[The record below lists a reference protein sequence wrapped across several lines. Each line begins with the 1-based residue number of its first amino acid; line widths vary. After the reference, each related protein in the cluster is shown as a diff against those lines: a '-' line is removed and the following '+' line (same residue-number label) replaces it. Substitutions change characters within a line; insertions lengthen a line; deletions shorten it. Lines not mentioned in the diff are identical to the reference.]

1 MTNPRRPRLLI
12 VDDEADM
19 LRLLTRSVGQ
29 DLDCE
34 VVTAGNGRDALT
46 RFEAQSFDLALLD
59 IRMPGMDGLQLLEE
73 LQDRRPGFTV
83 VMMTAFGAIEVAVD
97 AIRKGAYDFITKP
110 FDHDELIHHLQNALE
125 RGRLLSENRELKARV
140 RQAETF
146 HGLVG
151 ASPAM
156 QAVFD
161 RLEMLGN
168 ADITVLI
175 TGASGTGKNLA
186 ARALH
191 ALSSRREGP
200 FVRVSCPTVPE
211 NILESELFGYAR
223 GAFTHAVS
231 DRRGL
236 FQEADG
242 GTLFLD
248 EIGDISPAIQAKL
261 LQALEDKE
269 FRPLGRNRSVKV
281 DVRVVAA
288 TNSDL
293 KARMAAGEFREDL
306 YYRLCV
312 VEVAMPPLSA
322 RPEDIP
328 LLVDHFLARHNLA
341 AGETPKRVPPEML
354 AQLVAHPW
362 PGNVREL
369 ENLIRRGV
377 VMSAGE
383 DVTPEAI
390 GWPAAACVADLETDD
405 LSAIPYRE
413 AKEAVLSQFNRRYI
427 RRALEMT
434 GGNVTRAAKRS
445 CIERQSFQQIMRRYD
460 IRSDAF
466 RTGAKK

>member
-1 MTNPRRPRLLI
+1 MKSRRPRLLI
-12 VDDEADM
+12 VDDEPDM

-34 VVTAGNGRDALT
+34 VVTAGNGRDALA
-46 RFEAQSFDLALLD
+46 RFEAQPFDLALLD

-73 LQDRRPGFTV
+73 IQARRPGFTV
-83 VMMTAFGAIEVAVD
+83 VMMTAFGAIEVAVN

-110 FDHDELIHHLQNALE
+110 FDHDALVHHLQNALE
-125 RGRLLSENRELKARV
+125 RGRLLNENRELKARV
-140 RQAETF
+140 RGTEAF

-151 ASPAM
+151 ASPPM
-156 QAVFD
+156 QTVFD
-161 RLEMLGN
+161 RLAMLGKS
-168 ADITVLI
+168 DITVLVS
-175 TGASGTGKNLA
+175 GASGTGKNLA

-191 ALSSRREGP
+191 ELSSRREGP

-211 NILESELFGYAR
+211 NILESELFGYAK
-223 GAFTHAVS
+223 GAFTHAVA

-261 LQALEDKE
+261 LQVLEDKE

-281 DVRVVAA
+281 DVRLVAA

-293 KARMAAGEFREDL
+293 KARMAAGDFREDL

-312 VEVAMPPLSA
+312 VEVVLPTLSA
-322 RPEDIP
+322 RPDDIP
-328 LLVDHFLARHNLA
+328 LLVDHFLDRYSLG
-341 AGETPKRVPPEML
+341 AGEAPKRVSLEL
-354 AQLVAHPW
+354 QAQLVAHPW

-377 VMSAGE
+377 VMCGGE
-383 DVTPEAI
+383 EITPEAI
-390 GWPAAACVADLETDD
+390 GWQATACVADLETDD

-413 AKEAVLSQFNRRYI
+413 AKEEVLSQFNRRYI
-427 RRALEMT
+427 CKALEMT
-434 GGNVTRAAKRS
+434 AGNVTRAAKRS
-445 CIERQSFQQIMRRYD
+445 RIERQSFQQIMRKYD

>member
-1 MTNPRRPRLLI
+1 MNPRRSRLLI
-12 VDDEADM
+12 VDDEPDM
-19 LRLLTRSVGQ
+19 LRLLRRSVGQ

-34 VVTAGNGRDALT
+34 VVTAGNGHDALT
-46 RFEAQSFDLALLD
+46 CFEAQPFDLALID
-59 IRMPGMDGLQLLEE
+59 IRMPGMDGLELLEE
-73 LQDRRPGFTV
+73 LQARRPGFTV
-83 VMMTAFGAIEVAVD
+83 VMMTAFGAIEVAVN

-110 FDHDELIHHLQNALE
+110 FDHDDLVHHLQNALE
-125 RGRLLSENRELKARV
+125 RGRLLSENRELKACV

-161 RLEMLGN
+161 RLEMLGKS
-168 ADITVLI
+168 DITVLI

-191 ALSSRREGP
+191 DLSSRREGP

-211 NILESELFGYAR
+211 NILESELFGYAK
-223 GAFTHAVS
+223 GAFTHAVA

-242 GTLFLD
+242 GTIFLD
-248 EIGDISPAIQAKL
+248 EIGDISPAIQSKL
-261 LQALEDKE
+261 LQVMEDKE

-312 VEVAMPPLSA
+312 VEVGMPPLNA
-322 RPEDIP
+322 RPDDIP
-328 LLVDHFLARHNLA
+328 LLVDHFLARHCLA
-341 AGETPKRVPPEML
+341 AGETPKRMPAELL
-354 AQLVAHPW
+354 AQLTAHPW

-369 ENLIRRGV
+369 ENLVRRGV
-377 VMSAGE
+377 VMSGGE
-383 DVTPEAI
+383 EITPEAI
-390 GWPAAACVADLETDD
+390 GWQAAACVADLETDD
-405 LSAIPYRE
+405 ISAIAYRE
-413 AKEAVLSQFNRRYI
+413 AKEEVLTQFNRRYI
-427 RRALEMT
+427 RKALEVT
-434 GGNVTRAAKRS
+434 GGNVTRAARRS
-445 CIERQSFQQIMRRYD
+445 GIERQSFQQIMRKYD

>member
-1 MTNPRRPRLLI
+1 MNFRRPRLLI
-12 VDDEADM
+12 VDDEPDM

-34 VVTAGNGRDALT
+34 VITAGNGRDALAC
-46 RFEAQSFDLALLD
+46 FEAQPFDLALLD

-73 LQDRRPGFTV
+73 IQARRPGFTV
-83 VMMTAFGAIEVAVD
+83 VMMTAFGAIEVAVN

-110 FDHDELIHHLQNALE
+110 FDHDELVHHLQNALE
-125 RGRLLSENRELKARV
+125 RGRLLNENRALKARV
-140 RQAETF
+140 SGAEAF
-146 HGLVG
+146 QGLVG

-161 RLEMLGN
+161 RLAMLGKS
-168 ADITVLI
+168 DITVLI

-191 ALSSRREGP
+191 DLSSRREGP

-211 NILESELFGYAR
+211 NILESELFGYAK
-223 GAFTHAVS
+223 GAFTHAIT

-261 LQALEDKE
+261 LQVLEDKE
-269 FRPLGRNRSVKV
+269 FRPLGRNRSVRV

-293 KARMAAGEFREDL
+293 KSRMQSGDFREDL

-312 VEVAMPPLSA
+312 VEVRMPPLSE
-322 RPEDIP
+322 RLEDIP
-328 LLVDHFLARHNLA
+328 LLVDHFLTRHNPG
-341 AGETPKRVPPEML
+341 AGQPPKRLSPALLGQFVN
-354 AQLVAHPW
+354 HPW

-369 ENLIRRGV
+369 ENIVRRGV
-377 VMSAGE
+377 VMSGGE
-383 DVTPEAI
+383 EVTPEAI
-390 GWPAAACVADLETDD
+390 GWQASACVANLDTDD
-405 LSAIPYRE
+405 LSAVPYRE
-413 AKEAVLSQFNRRYI
+413 AKEDILSQFNRRYI
-427 RRALEMT
+427 HEALEKT
-434 GGNVTRAAKRS
+434 AGNVTQAARRS
-445 CIERQSFQQIMRRYD
+445 QIERQSFQQIMRKYD
-460 IRSDAF
+460 IRSESF